1 MVFGKQKQEHKFTSM
16 KSIISFLILIL
27 FFQSVCAQKKAS
39 QNAYKRGEVLEY
51 KAYYGIIDAAR
62 AKLVIE
68 KEFKKVGN
76 RMTYHAIA
84 SAVSLG
90 AFNWFFKVVDNYQ
103 TYIDN
108 QVLLPLVFFRRVE
121 EGGYILARDKY
132 FNQTKHTVR
141 VVEPK
146 KKKEGIYK
154 TEKNVQDLLSC
165 FYHGRT
171 LNLQHAKPG
180 DVFTIPVFFDY
191 ENYPMRIKFLG
202 KEVLKTDLGTFRCLK
217 YSPQLQEGRVF
228 KDQEDM
234 TIWLTDDQNKIPIRL
249 KAELLIGSIKLDLT
263 SYSGLVGPIA
273 KIK

>member
-1 MVFGKQKQEHKFTSM
+1 MKNLLSFFSFIFLLQFGF
-16 KSIISFLILIL
+16 
-27 FFQSVCAQKKAS
+27 AQTALVKKT
-39 QNAYKRGEVLEY
+39 QNAYKLGEVLEY
-51 KAYYGIIDAAR
+51 KAYYGFLDAAT
-62 AKLVIE
+62 AKLVVE

-76 RMTYHAIA
+76 RMTYHMIA

-103 TYIDN
+103 SYIDN

-121 EGGYILARDKY
+121 EGGYVLARDKY
-132 FNQTKHTVR
+132 FNQTKNTVR
-141 VVEPK
+141 VIEPK
-146 KKKEGIYK
+146 KGKDGKFK
-154 TEKNVQDLLSC
+154 TESNTQDLLSC
-165 FYHGRT
+165 FYHART
-171 LNLQHAKPG
+171 LDLQNAKPG

-202 KEVLKTDLGTFRCLK
+202 KETLKTDLGTFRCLK

-234 TIWLTDDQNKIPIRL
+234 TIWLSDDQNKIPIRL

-263 SYSGLVGPIA
+263 SYSGLVKPIS

>member
-1 MVFGKQKQEHKFTSM
+1 
-16 KSIISFLILIL
+16 
-27 FFQSVCAQKKAS
+27 
-39 QNAYKRGEVLEY
+39 
-51 KAYYGIIDAAR
+51 
-62 AKLVIE
+62 
-68 KEFKKVGN
+68 
-76 RMTYHAIA
+76 MTYHMIA
-84 SAVSLG
+84 SAVSVG

-121 EGGYILARDKY
+121 EGGYVLARDKY
-132 FNQTKHTVR
+132 FNQTKNTVR
-141 VVEPK
+141 VIEPK
-146 KKKEGIYK
+146 KGKDATFK
-154 TEKNVQDLLSC
+154 TENNTQDLLSC
-165 FYHGRT
+165 FYHART
-171 LNLQHAKPG
+171 LDLQNAKPG

-202 KEVLKTDLGTFRCLK
+202 KETLKTDLGTFRCLK

-234 TIWLTDDQNKIPIRL
+234 TIWLSDDQNKVPIRL

-273 KIK
+273 RIK